1 MKKLAMILISALVLV
16 GSLHAQASASS
27 SAATSAAAAKAS
39 PISPKAAKD
48 LLASGKEFVLLD
60 VRTLEEFVA
69 GRIQGSVLLPYDQI
83 TAATAAKIIGAK
95 DKIVVV
101 YCRTGHRSGI
111 AAATLVS
118 LGYTKVLDM
127 GGILSWPYA
136 TIAGEAK
143 KP

>member
-1 MKKLAMILISALVLV
+1 MKKLALILISALILA
-16 GSLHAQASASS
+16 GSLHAQTSAS
-27 SAATSAAAAKAS
+27 AAKAL
-39 PISPKAAKD
+39 PISPKAVKD

-60 VRTLEEFVA
+60 VRTFEEFVA
-69 GRIQGSVLLPYDQI
+69 SRIQGSVLLPYDQI
-83 TAATAAKIIGAK
+83 TAATAAKTIGAK
-95 DKIVVV
+95 DKTVVV

-136 TIAGEAK
+136 TIAGEPK